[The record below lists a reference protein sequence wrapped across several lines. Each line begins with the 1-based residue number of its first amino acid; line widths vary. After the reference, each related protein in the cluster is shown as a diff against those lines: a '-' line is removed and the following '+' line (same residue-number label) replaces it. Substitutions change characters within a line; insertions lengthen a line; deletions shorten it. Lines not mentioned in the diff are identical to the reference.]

1 LSKLSIII
9 CTFNPD
15 LDTFK
20 NCLRQLDLAITRI
33 ANFELIIVDN
43 NSTNNFQENE
53 FIKKLIDKNEGKI
66 LREIKPGLTAAR
78 IKGINES
85 IGDLIVFIDDDNLI
99 ASNFLEKVIEVNRL
113 YPWIGSFS
121 GSVSIICNQPIPKWT
136 KKYWGML
143 VHRELNGNYW
153 SNIPF
158 DQNCMPCGAG
168 LVVVRNVAEYYVSL
182 TEKGQRKFQLDRVG
196 NLLLSGGDNDLA
208 MCACDLGLGMGLFSS
223 LRLEHLLSIK
233 RFEFTYLKN
242 LAYNIYFSAEILKG
256 MRGQTLSNGNPIKYY
271 IKFIL
276 TFFNNI
282 RDGAIQ
288 RACLRG
294 SRKGIKF
301 YYNTI

>member
-1 LSKLSIII
+1 MSKLSIII

-15 LDTFK
+15 LGTFK
-20 NCLRQLDLAITRI
+20 NCLRQLDLAINRI
-33 ANFELIIVDN
+33 SNFELIIVDN

-66 LREIKPGLTAAR
+66 LRELKPGLTAAR
-78 IKGINES
+78 IKGITES
-85 IGDLIVFIDDDNLI
+85 IGDLLVFIDDDNLV
-99 ASNFLEKVIEVNRL
+99 ASDFFEKVLEVNRQF
-113 YPWIGSFS
+113 PWIGSFS
-121 GSVSIICNQPIPKWT
+121 GSVSIICYQPIPKWT
-136 KKYWGML
+136 RKYWGML
-143 VHRELNGNYW
+143 VNREFNGNYW

-168 LVVVRNVAEYYVSL
+168 LVVVRNVAEYYLSL

-196 NLLLSGGDNDLA
+196 NQLLSGGDNDLA

-223 LRLEHLLSIK
+223 LRLEHLLSVK
-233 RFEFTYLKN
+233 RFEFSYLKN

-256 MRGQTLSNGNPIKYY
+256 MRGQTLSNSNKIKYN
-271 IKFIL
+271 IKLIL

-294 SRKGIKF
+294 SRQGINF
-301 YYNTI
+301 YNNTI